1 MAKRNKTEY
10 IFADSY
16 IGNFTR
22 YLMTRKDLMRVAAS
36 RDLETADAVLRE
48 FGYEESKELKAGDI
62 DQFLHREE
70 ERLHDIV
77 FSTVPDPQELAFNL
91 YPSDFHNAKV
101 CLKAEALGQAPNPA
115 MLSDAG
121 SIPAEQMQAGV
132 RERSGSGMPEG
143 LKAAIA
149 EAADTFGRGHDPQS
163 IDLILDK
170 ACYKQMLDDVSKMEE
185 PFLEE
190 LVRRQIDAV
199 NLGLF
204 VRFRS
209 MGKPW
214 SAFKDLFIAGGN
226 IPLQI
231 LIASYEEAY
240 SRVGERMSPYGFQK
254 AFAEGGKAIKENGS
268 FGLFERLRDDAVMD
282 HVRKAKY
289 EPFGIVPIE
298 GFWFA
303 KHQELAN
310 LRVALMGSR
319 FGFDPDEIE
328 ERIREPYV

>member
-1 MAKRNKTEY
+1 MAKRNATEY

-36 RDLETADAVLRE
+36 RDLDAAEAMLKE
-48 FGYEESKELKAGDI
+48 YGYEESKDLKAGNI
-62 DQFLHREE
+62 DLFLSKEE
-70 ERLHDIV
+70 AKLHEIV
-77 FSTVPDPQELAFNL
+77 FTTVPDPSELAFNL
-91 YPSDFHNAKV
+91 YPTDFHNAKV
-101 CLKAEALGQAPNPA
+101 CLKAEALGQPPSPA

-121 SIPAEQMQAGV
+121 SIPVDQLEVMI

-143 LKAAIA
+143 LKKAVA

-163 IDLILDK
+163 IDLIMDK
-170 ACYKQMLDDVSKMEE
+170 ACYKQMLEDVKALEE

-190 LVRRQIDAV
+190 LVRRQVDAV

-204 VRFRS
+204 VRFRA

-214 SAFKDLFIAGGN
+214 SAFRDLFVEGGN
-226 IPLQI
+226 IPLQL
-231 LIASYEEAY
+231 LISCYEEAY
-240 SRVGERMSPYGFQK
+240 ARVGERMAPYGFQQ
-254 AFAEGGKAIKENGS
+254 AFTEGGKVLKEKGS
-268 FGLFERLRDDAVMD
+268 FGLFERLRDDAIMD

-289 EPFGIVPIE
+289 ESFGIVPIE
-298 GFWFA
+298 GFWYA
-303 KHQELAN
+303 KHQELSN
-310 LRVALMGSR
+310 LRIALMGSQ
-319 FGFDPDEIE
+319 FGFDPEEIE

>member
-1 MAKRNKTEY
+1 MAKRKETDY

-22 YLMTRKDLMRVAAS
+22 HLMTRKDLMRIAGS
-36 RDLETADAVLRE
+36 RDLEAAEAMLRE
-48 FGYEESKELKAGDI
+48 FGYEESKELKAGGI
-62 DQFLHREE
+62 DPFLHREE
-70 ERLHDIV
+70 EKLHEIV
-77 FSTVPDPQELAFNL
+77 FSTVPDPSELAFNL

-101 CLKAEALGQAPNPA
+101 CLKAEALGKTPDPA
-115 MLSDAG
+115 MMSDAG
-121 SIPAEQMQAGV
+121 SIPAEKMELLI

-143 LKAAIA
+143 LKKAIA
-149 EAADTFGRGHDPQS
+149 DAADTFGRGHDPQA

-170 ACYKQMLDDVSKMEE
+170 ACYKQMLDDVTAMEE
-185 PFLEE
+185 PFMEE

-199 NLGLF
+199 NLGVF

-214 SAFKDLFIAGGN
+214 STFKDLFISGGN
-226 IPLQI
+226 IPLQL
-231 LIASYEEAY
+231 LISCYEEAY
-240 SRVGERMSPYGFQK
+240 SRVGERLAPYGFQQ
-254 AFAEGGKAIKENGS
+254 AFTEGGKALKETGS

-303 KHQELAN
+303 KHQELSN
-310 LRVALMGSR
+310 LRIALMGSQ